1 MLTLFFSIMMIGVFC
16 RMAGLAV
23 RMSWGFLRVLLSLIF
38 LPGIIIAVFA
48 SGLLYLALP
57 LLAFVGLMSL
67 AAPKGSVNRGTGGP
81 YYGPQYYR

>member
-48 SGLLYLALP
+48 SGLLYLAFP
-57 LLAFVGLMSL
+57 LLVVMGLMSL
-67 AAPKGSVNRGTGGP
+67 ASPRGSVSRGSNGP